1 MTDQQLEQLRYIIQ
15 EEIEVAINTRE
26 AGRFCLREEEEGLDR
41 LWQKFKDSFNGLK

>member
-1 MTDQQLEQLRYIIQ
+1 MTDQQIEQLRYVIQ

-26 AGRFCLREEEEGLDR
+26 AGCSSLREEEGLDR